1 MENREAITAFMNV
14 TGGIHKSQ
22 LMREL
27 GFSWGVLSHHLNTL
41 SRDGLIVLQYWGR
54 ELWVFDPQIPEIDR
68 LKFVAAN
75 RPVRLRILDYLSQR
89 DSLTVQELSEEL
101 SYCKKTVRTHLSHLL
116 HSGNVERHPGRP
128 HRYAAAPSEA
138 APYQSLHE

>member
-41 SRDGLIVLQYWGR
+41 SRDGLIVLQ
-54 ELWVFDPQIPEIDR
+54 
-68 LKFVAAN
+68 
-75 RPVRLRILDYLSQR
+75 
-89 DSLTVQELSEEL
+89 
-101 SYCKKTVRTHLSHLL
+101 
-116 HSGNVERHPGRP
+116 
-128 HRYAAAPSEA
+128 
-138 APYQSLHE
+138 